1 MYLLGIDI
9 GGTKYHVRAVP
20 HKGRPVDLVTPSQG
34 NLHALGVK
42 AMAKQLTL
50 LVRRMQSRLGTRAY
64 PAAVCAGISGLDDTR
79 TVRALSAAMQQEA
92 WWRHVD
98 PNARRLVN
106 DITIGLRAGT
116 PSSFGIAIL
125 SGSGSNG
132 YGVDP
137 DGHEASV
144 AGRGLWMADEGS
156 GAQIGIDALHAV
168 RRAEDGRGS
177 RTLLTDMVFRHFRIT
192 STQELLPTLLSNT
205 FHKSDL
211 AAMNELVEHS
221 AQEGDKMAKEILHRA
236 ANELLLMADT
246 LYGRLSF
253 SRELVVDTVLIGGTI
268 NKNRVVLNLFLSGA
282 RKRRWMRPI
291 PLSDDPVAGAI
302 ELARATVQ

>member
-98 PNARRLVN
+98 P
-106 DITIGLRAGT
+106 
-116 PSSFGIAIL
+116 
-125 SGSGSNG
+125 
-132 YGVDP
+132 
-137 DGHEASV
+137 
-144 AGRGLWMADEGS
+144 
-156 GAQIGIDALHAV
+156 
-168 RRAEDGRGS
+168 
-177 RTLLTDMVFRHFRIT
+177 
-192 STQELLPTLLSNT
+192 
-205 FHKSDL
+205 
-211 AAMNELVEHS
+211 
-221 AQEGDKMAKEILHRA
+221 
-236 ANELLLMADT
+236 
-246 LYGRLSF
+246 
-253 SRELVVDTVLIGGTI
+253 
-268 NKNRVVLNLFLSGA
+268 
-282 RKRRWMRPI
+282 
-291 PLSDDPVAGAI
+291 
-302 ELARATVQ
+302 